1 MKTFEGYLIDRGL
14 STNTRAAYLYAFK
27 QFGDMFDEINTT
39 NLDAYKTYL
48 QDNYSAKT
56 INMRVNGLNAY
67 LDYLG
72 ETDKRL
78 KSVKIQQK
86 PFLENVISKD
96 EYKRFV
102 DYLESLED
110 QRWYFAV
117 RLMTCTGARVS
128 ELLKL
133 NVSDVETDHL
143 DIVSKGNKLRR
154 IYIPNQLREECLS
167 WLYEEGISSG
177 AVFRNQAGNRITCRG
192 LSGRLK
198 SLAKECGINPNVVY
212 PHSFRHRFA
221 KNFLEKSSDI
231 AFLADLM
238 GHESIETTR
247 IYLRKTSAE
256 QREAVDAIV
265 DW

>member
-1 MKTFEGYLIDRGL
+1 MNTFEAYLMNRGL
-14 STNTRAAYLYAFK
+14 SANTRTAYLYASK
-27 QFGDMFDEINTT
+27 QFNEMFDEVNDLS
-39 NLDAYKTYL
+39 LDAYRTYL

-56 INMRVNGLNAY
+56 INTRINGMNAY

-72 ETDKRL
+72 KTDRRL
-78 KSVKIQQK
+78 RSVKIQQK
-86 PFLENVISKD
+86 PFLENVISKE
-96 EYKRFV
+96 EYEKLV
-102 DYLESLED
+102 IYLGSLED

-133 NVSDVETDHL
+133 NVSDVEADHL

-154 IYIPNQLREECLS
+154 IYIPNQLKKECLS
-167 WLYEEGISSG
+167 WLHAEGVISG
-177 AVFRNQAGNRITCRG
+177 AVFRNQSGNRITCRG

-198 SLAKECGINPNVVY
+198 SLAKECGINPDVVY

-221 KNFLEKSSDI
+221 KNFLEKSSNI

>member
-1 MKTFEGYLIDRGL
+1 MKSFEDYLIGRGL
-14 STNTRAAYLYAFK
+14 SVNTCTAYLYAAK
-27 QFGDMFDEINTT
+27 QFNEMFDEVNSA

-48 QDNYSAKT
+48 QDNYSSKT
-56 INMRVNGLNAY
+56 INMRINGMNAY

-72 ETDKRL
+72 EADKRL
-78 KSVKIQQK
+78 RSVKIQQK
-86 PFLENVISKD
+86 PFLENVISKE
-96 EYKRFV
+96 EYERFAS
-102 DYLESLED
+102 YLELLDD

-128 ELLKL
+128 ELLKF
-133 NVSDVETDHL
+133 NVSDIEADHL

-154 IYIPNQLREECLS
+154 IYIPNHLREECLS
-167 WLYEEGISSG
+167 WLHEEGVSSG
-177 AVFRNQAGNRITCRG
+177 SVFRNQAGNRITCRG

-198 SLAKECGINPNVVY
+198 SLAKECGINPDVVY

-247 IYLRKTSAE
+247 VYLRKTSAE

>member
-1 MKTFEGYLIDRGL
+1 MKTFENYLIDRGL
-14 STNTRAAYLYAFK
+14 STNTRAAYMYASN
-27 QFGDMFDEINTT
+27 QFNEMLGEVGTA

-56 INMRVNGLNAY
+56 INMRINGLNAY

-86 PFLENVISKD
+86 AFLENVISKD
-96 EYKRFV
+96 EYEQFV
-102 DYLESLED
+102 NYLKLLED

-133 NVSDVETDHL
+133 NVLDVETDHL

-154 IYIPNQLREECLS
+154 IYIPNHLKLKCLS
-167 WLYEEGISSG
+167 WLNAEGITSG
-177 AVFRNQAGNRITCRG
+177 AVFRNQSGNRITCRG

-198 SLAKECGINPNVVY
+198 SLAEGCGINPNVVY

>member
-1 MKTFEGYLIDRGL
+1 MKTFGDYLISRGL
-14 STNTRAAYLYAFK
+14 SANTRTAYLYACK
-27 QFGDMFDEINTT
+27 QFGEMFDEVNAA

-56 INMRVNGLNAY
+56 INMRINGMNAY

-78 KSVKIQQK
+78 RSVKIQQK

-96 EYKRFV
+96 EYERFTN
-102 DYLESLED
+102 YLKSLED

-128 ELLKL
+128 ELLRL
-133 NVSDVETDHL
+133 NVSDILIDHL

-167 WLYEEGISSG
+167 WLRAEGISFG
-177 AVFRNQAGNRITCRG
+177 AVFRNQSGNRITCRG

-198 SLAKECGINPNVVY
+198 SLAKECGINPDVVY

>member
-1 MKTFEGYLIDRGL
+1 MKTFEDNLIERGL
-14 STNTRAAYLYAFK
+14 SANTRIAYLYAAK
-27 QFGDMFDEINTT
+27 QFDEMFNEVNDA
-39 NLDAYKTYL
+39 NLDVYKTYL

-56 INMRVNGLNAY
+56 INMRINGMNAY

-78 KSVKIQQK
+78 RSVKIQQK
-86 PFLENVISKD
+86 PFLENVISKE
-96 EYKRFV
+96 EYEQFAS
-102 DYLESLED
+102 YLESLD
-110 QRWYFAV
+110 DRRWYFSV
-117 RLMTCTGARVS
+117 RLMTCTGARIS
-128 ELLKL
+128 ELLRL
-133 NVSDVETDHL
+133 DVSDVETDHL

-154 IYIPNQLREECLS
+154 IYIPKQLREECLS
-167 WLYEEGISSG
+167 WLHEEGVSSG

-198 SLAKECGINPNVVY
+198 ALAKECGINPDVVY

-256 QREAVDAIV
+256 QREAVEAIV

>member
-1 MKTFEGYLIDRGL
+1 MKSFEDYLIGRGL
-14 STNTRAAYLYAFK
+14 STNTRTAYLYASK
-27 QFGDMFDEINTT
+27 QFSEMFDEITNL

-56 INMRVNGLNAY
+56 INMRVNGMNAY

-72 ETDKRL
+72 KADKRL
-78 KSVKIQQK
+78 RSVKIQQK

-96 EYKRFV
+96 EYARFISH
-102 DYLESLED
+102 LELLD
-110 QRWYFAV
+110 DRRWYFAV

-133 NVSDVETDHL
+133 NVSDVVADHL

-154 IYIPNQLREECLS
+154 IYIPNQLKEECLS
-167 WLYEEGISSG
+167 WLSSEDILAG
-177 AVFRNQAGNRITCRG
+177 AVFRNQSGNRITCRG

-198 SLAKECGINPNVVY
+198 ALAKECNINPDVVY

-256 QREAVDAIV
+256 QREAVDSIV

>member
-1 MKTFEGYLIDRGL
+1 MDTFENYLTSRGL
-14 STNTRAAYLYAFK
+14 SANTRTAYLYASK
-27 QFGDMFDEINTT
+27 QFNEMFDEVNDA
-39 NLDAYKTYL
+39 NLDTYKTYL

-56 INMRVNGLNAY
+56 INMRINGMNAY
-67 LDYLG
+67 LNYLG

-78 KSVKIQQK
+78 RSVKIQQK
-86 PFLENVISKD
+86 PFLENVISKE
-96 EYKRFV
+96 EYEQFAS
-102 DYLESLED
+102 YLESLD
-110 QRWYFAV
+110 DRRWYFSV

>member
-1 MKTFEGYLIDRGL
+1 MKSFKDYLVDCGL
-14 STNTRAAYLYAFK
+14 SINTQTAYLYASK
-27 QFGDMFDEINTT
+27 QFYEMFDEITDS

-56 INMRVNGLNAY
+56 INMRINGMNAY

-72 ETDKRL
+72 ETDRRL
-78 KSVKIQQK
+78 KSIRIQQK

-96 EYKRFV
+96 EYKRYV
-102 DYLESLED
+102 GYLESLED
-110 QRWYFAV
+110 RRWYFAV

-133 NVSDVETDHL
+133 DVSDIEADHL

-154 IYIPNQLREECLS
+154 IYIPNHLKLEFLS
-167 WLYEEGISSG
+167 WLRAEDIASG
-177 AVFRNQAGNRITCRG
+177 AVLRNQSGNRISCRG

-221 KNFLEKSSDI
+221 KNFLEKSNDI

-256 QREAVDAIV
+256 QREAVDSIV

>member
-1 MKTFEGYLIDRGL
+1 MNTFEDYLISRGL
-14 STNTRAAYLYAFK
+14 STNTRTAYLYASK
-27 QFGDMFDEINTT
+27 QFDEMFDEVNNS
-39 NLDAYKTYL
+39 NLDAYRTYL
-48 QDNYSAKT
+48 QDNFSAKT
-56 INMRVNGLNAY
+56 INMRINGMNAY
-67 LDYLG
+67 LDFLG
-72 ETDKRL
+72 ETDRHL
-78 KSVKIQQK
+78 RSVKIQQK
-86 PFLENVISKD
+86 PFLENVISKE
-96 EYKRFV
+96 EYDRFV
-102 DYLESLED
+102 SYLESLGD

-133 NVSDVETDHL
+133 NVSDVEIDHL

-154 IYIPNQLREECLS
+154 IYIPNQLRGECLS
-167 WLYEEGISSG
+167 WLRAEGISSG
-177 AVFRNQAGNRITCRG
+177 AVFRNQSDNRITCRG

-198 SLAKECGINPNVVY
+198 SLAKECGVNPDVVY

>member
-14 STNTRAAYLYAFK
+14 SANTRTAYLYASK
-27 QFGDMFDEINTT
+27 QFDEMFDEVNDP
-39 NLDAYKTYL
+39 NLDAYRTYL
-48 QDNYSAKT
+48 QDNFSAKT
-56 INMRVNGLNAY
+56 INMRINGMNAY

-78 KSVKIQQK
+78 RSVKIQQK

-102 DYLESLED
+102 NSLKSLED
-110 QRWYFAV
+110 RRWYFAV
-117 RLMTCTGARVS
+117 RMMTCTGARVS

-133 NVSDVETDHL
+133 NVSDVMADHL

-154 IYIPNQLREECLS
+154 IYIPNQLKEECLS
-167 WLYEEGISSG
+167 WLRMEGISSG
-177 AVFRNQAGNRITCRG
+177 AVFRNQSGNRITCRG

-198 SLAKECGINPNVVY
+198 TLAKEYEINPDVVY